1 MKKKE
6 TALLLI
12 LALVQ
17 FTNVIDFMIVMPL
30 GPVLK
35 NLWKIDSTQFS
46 RVVSLFSIGAFISAM
61 ACIAF
66 VDRFDRKK
74 ILLTVYAG
82 FTIGTFLC
90 GLSQTYYQLLAARF
104 VTGLFGGIGG
114 SVILSMVGDYVATE
128 RRGQAMG
135 ILMTGFSLASILGVP
150 GGLWLAGHYQWHT
163 PFIVLASLCTAVFML
178 AFFLVP
184 SFTGHLKNGVVKQS
198 AYTIIKNI
206 FSDVKKRWA
215 LLLALFLIMS
225 HFSIIPFLTDF
236 FTNNLG
242 INYKTDVPLIYIFGG
257 ILTVFVS
264 PLIGKLSDKHGR
276 LFIFSIL
283 TVLAMVPL
291 LAIPNIYTSNFWI
304 ILPICCTLFIF
315 SGSRMIIGS
324 AQITSTATPQ
334 ERGSFMIVNSSI
346 QQLGTGLMAAIGGAI
361 ITNDEAQRVI
371 HYPILGF
378 IGVAFAILA
387 YLVFRKITKDN
398 IKSSSVKM
406 EG

>member
-1 MKKKE
+1 MKRNE
-6 TALLLI
+6 VALLLI

-17 FTNVIDFMIVMPL
+17 FTNIVDFMIVMPL

-46 RVVSLFSIGAFISAM
+46 RIVSLFSIGAFISAM

-74 ILLTVYAG
+74 VLLIVYAG

-90 GLSQTYYQLLAARF
+90 GLSQTYHQLLAARF
-104 VTGLFGGIGG
+104 LTGLFGGIGG
-114 SVILSMVGDYVATE
+114 SVILSMVGDYVAPE

-135 ILMTGFSLASILGVP
+135 ILMTGFALASIVGVP
-150 GGLWLAGHYQWHT
+150 GGLWLASHFQWHT
-163 PFIVLASLCTAVFML
+163 PFIVVASLCTIVFAL

-184 SFTGHLKNGVVKQS
+184 PFTGHLKNGVVKLN
-198 AYTIIKNI
+198 AITILKNV
-206 FSDVKKRWA
+206 FNDANKRWA
-215 LLLALFLIMS
+215 LLLAFLLIMS

-236 FTNNLG
+236 CTFNLG
-242 INYKTDVPLIYIFGG
+242 VDYKIDVPLVYIAGG

-264 PLIGKLSDKHGR
+264 PIVGKLSDKYGR
-276 LFIFSIL
+276 LKVFTIL
-283 TVLAMVPL
+283 TVLSIIPL
-291 LAIPNIYTSNFWI
+291 TLIPNMYTTNFWI

-315 SGSRMIIGS
+315 SGSRMVVGS

-346 QQLGTGLMAAIGGAI
+346 QQLGTGIISAIGGAI
-361 ITNDEAQRVI
+361 VTNDATKRVI
-371 HYPILGF
+371 NYPTLGF
-378 IGVAFAILA
+378 IGVVLAILA
-387 YLVFRKITKDN
+387 LLVFRKISKDT
-398 IKSSSVKM
+398 IK
-406 EG
+406 